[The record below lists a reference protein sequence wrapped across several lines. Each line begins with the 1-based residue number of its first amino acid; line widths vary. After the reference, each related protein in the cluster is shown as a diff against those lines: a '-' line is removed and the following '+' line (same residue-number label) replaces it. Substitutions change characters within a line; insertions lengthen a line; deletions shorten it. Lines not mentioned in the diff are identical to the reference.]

1 VVFCLRKSA
10 SRQPDLHRPGS
21 EFSFQVSAFRFGA
34 GRLHGRHLNSSRL
47 ILGFFGAAF
56 VAVTL
61 FAVSFF
67 VQMHRDITAL
77 QAQEATNQR
86 RLAEAQAKLAEQE
99 KYLDQLRHDPA
110 LVERLIRQKL
120 GYAKE
125 TEYVFRFEGERK

>member
-1 VVFCLRKSA
+1 MNLSKV
-10 SRQPDLHRPGS
+10 
-21 EFSFQVSAFRFGA
+21 
-34 GRLHGRHLNSSRL
+34 
-47 ILGFFGAAF
+47 ILGLFGAAF

-77 QAQEATNQR
+77 RAQEATNQR
-86 RLAEAQAKLAEQE
+86 RLAEAEAKLAAQE

-120 GYAKE
+120 GYAKGE
-125 TEYVFRFEGERK
+125 EFVFRFEDPEKK

>member
-1 VVFCLRKSA
+1 L
-10 SRQPDLHRPGS
+10 PT
-21 EFSFQVSAFRFGA
+21 
-34 GRLHGRHLNSSRL
+34 LNSSKL

-61 FAVSFF
+61 WAGSFF

-77 QAQEATNQR
+77 RAQEAGNQR
-86 RLAEAQAKLAEQE
+86 RLAEAETKLAAQE
-99 KYLDQLRHDPA
+99 KYLEQLRHDPA

-125 TEYVFRFEGERK
+125 AEFVFRFEEERK

>member
-1 VVFCLRKSA
+1 LTIR
-10 SRQPDLHRPGS
+10 SRPVALPT
-21 EFSFQVSAFRFGA
+21 
-34 GRLHGRHLNSSRL
+34 LNSSKL

-61 FAVSFF
+61 WAGSFF

-77 QAQEATNQR
+77 RAQEAGNQR
-86 RLAEAQAKLAEQE
+86 RLAEAETKLAAQE
-99 KYLDQLRHDPA
+99 KYLEQLRHDPA

-125 TEYVFRFEGERK
+125 AEFVFRFEEERK